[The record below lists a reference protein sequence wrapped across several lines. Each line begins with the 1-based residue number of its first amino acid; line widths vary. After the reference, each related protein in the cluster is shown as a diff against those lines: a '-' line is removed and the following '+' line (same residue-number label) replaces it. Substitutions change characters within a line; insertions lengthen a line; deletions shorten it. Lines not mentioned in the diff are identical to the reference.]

1 MGMEKT
7 TRLRGCLLVKKWL
20 YNYVVCNCDLRQ
32 LLDPRLCFCFFAT
45 NRCLSF
51 GVFWRVRVCSDVLA
65 CSGVF
70 WCSGIPVFLSYCV
83 PVFLILVHAEGCKPH
98 HRCLQSIINQIK
110 PGLKLNSSFSTISSS
125 SDSPYL
131 YQNAFYPIL
140 KPIKPD
146 TFWLSIS
153 SYNLWSRYIY
163 DTMHSTPITN
173 QTRTK
178 YNFTSLH
185 GKTASGPTN
194 ISCTKFTKSQMHS
207 VCRLQRSMLKYFLII
222 FHIETWVIT

>member
-1 MGMEKT
+1 MSFAIVIYGNY
-7 TRLRGCLLVKKWL
+7 LIPGCVS
-20 YNYVVCNCDLRQ
+20 V
-32 LLDPRLCFCFFAT
+32 FFAT

-83 PVFLILVHAEGCKPH
+83 PVFLILIHAEGCKPH
-98 HRCLQSIINQIK
+98 HRCLQSK
-110 PGLKLNSSFSTISSS
+110 LKFLVQHHFFQLWLAIFISKCI
-125 SDSPYL
+125 
-131 YQNAFYPIL
+131 YPIL

-194 ISCTKFTKSQMHS
+194 ISCTKFTKSHMHS
-207 VCRLQRSMLKYFLII
+207 VCRL
-222 FHIETWVIT
+222 

>member
-1 MGMEKT
+1 MRMEKT

-98 HRCLQSIINQIK
+98 HRCLQSKLKFLVQHHFFQLWLAIFISKCILPHSKANQTGYVLAKHKFLQPLI
-110 PGLKLNSSFSTISSS
+110 P
-125 SDSPYL
+125 L
-131 YQNAFYPIL
+131 YIWHDAFYPNY
-140 KPIKPD
+140 KP
-146 TFWLSIS
+146 
-153 SYNLWSRYIY
+153 
-163 DTMHSTPITN
+163 N
-173 QTRTK
+173 QD
-178 YNFTSLH
+178 
-185 GKTASGPTN
+185 
-194 ISCTKFTKSQMHS
+194 
-207 VCRLQRSMLKYFLII
+207 
-222 FHIETWVIT
+222 

>member
-1 MGMEKT
+1 MWST
-7 TRLRGCLLVKKWL
+7 AIIWS
-20 YNYVVCNCDLRQ
+20 
-32 LLDPRLCFCFFAT
+32 
-45 NRCLSF
+45 CLSF

-98 HRCLQSIINQIK
+98 HRWLQSIINQIK
-110 PGLKLNSSFSTISSS
+110 PGLNLNSSFSTISSS

-194 ISCTKFTKSQMHS
+194 ISCTKFTKSHMHS

>member
-83 PVFLILVHAEGCKPH
+83 PVFLILVRAEGCKPH

-110 PGLKLNSSFSTISSS
+110 PGLNLNSSFSTISSS

-153 SYNLWSRYIY
+153 SYNLLIPLYIWHDAFY
-163 DTMHSTPITN
+163 PHYKPN
-173 QTRTK
+173 QD
-178 YNFTSLH
+178 
-185 GKTASGPTN
+185 
-194 ISCTKFTKSQMHS
+194 
-207 VCRLQRSMLKYFLII
+207 
-222 FHIETWVIT
+222 